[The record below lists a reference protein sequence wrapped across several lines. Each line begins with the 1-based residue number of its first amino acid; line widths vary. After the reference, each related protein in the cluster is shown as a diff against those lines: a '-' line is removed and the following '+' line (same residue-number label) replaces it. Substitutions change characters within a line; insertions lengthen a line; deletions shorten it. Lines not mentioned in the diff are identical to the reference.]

1 MNLREQMQS
10 IYDKHGRLEP
20 ALVVQE
26 ASDAGHPLHNR
37 FEWDDSVA
45 AHKYRLDQAHEL
57 ITSIKITF
65 RKAEDTEDRSVR
77 AFHAVRDGQG
87 FAYEPVEKVVHNPV
101 IREVVLADM
110 EREWRQLYQRYQTF
124 TEFATMVQKDLE
136 KAAV

>member
-1 MNLREQMQS
+1 MNLRDQMQS

-20 ALVVQE
+20 AIVVEE
-26 ASDAGHPLHNR
+26 ARDASHPLHNR

-45 AHKYRLDQAHEL
+45 AHKYRLEQAHEL

-65 RKAEDTEDRSVR
+65 RKAEDTQERSVR
-77 AFHAVRDGQG
+77 AFHAVRDGKG

-110 EREWRQLYQRYQTF
+110 EREWRQLYQRYKTF
-124 TEFATMVQKDLE
+124 SEFTAMVRETLE
-136 KAAV
+136 EVPV

>member
-20 ALVVQE
+20 AIVVEE
-26 ASDAGHPLHNR
+26 ARDVSHPLHSR

-45 AHKYRLDQAHEL
+45 AHRYRLDQAHEL

-65 RKAEDTEDRSVR
+65 RKAEDTQERSVR
-77 AFHAVRDGQG
+77 AFHAVRDGKG
-87 FAYEPVEKVVHNPV
+87 FAYEPVEKVVNNPV

-110 EREWRQLYQRYQTF
+110 EREWRQLYQRYSTF
-124 TEFATMVQKDLE
+124 SEFITMVQRDLE
-136 KAAV
+136 KVAA

>member
-20 ALVVQE
+20 AIVVEE
-26 ASDAGHPLHNR
+26 ARDVSHPLHSR

-45 AHKYRLDQAHEL
+45 AHRYRLDQAHEL

-65 RKAEDTEDRSVR
+65 RKAEDTQERSVR
-77 AFHAVRDGQG
+77 AFHAVRDGKG
-87 FAYEPVEKVVHNPV
+87 FAYEPVEKVVNNPV

-110 EREWRQLYQRYQTF
+110 EREWRQLYQRYKTF
-124 TEFATMVQKDLE
+124 SEFTAMVRETLE
-136 KAAV
+136 EVPV